1 MQQPQASAP
10 FTRYQAFV
18 VALVAFLN
26 FTVILD
32 FMILSPLGAMLLD
45 KLHITTEQ
53 FGHVVSGYAFSAGAS
68 GLLAAG
74 FADRFD
80 RKRLLLFFYVGF
92 IAGTLLCGLAT
103 SYEFLLAARIVTGIF
118 GGVMGSIG
126 MAIITDIFQP
136 SQRGRVMGFVQTAFS
151 ASQILGL
158 PLGLYL
164 ANKFNWHA
172 PFLMIVA
179 VGLLAGVVIAV
190 GLKPVDTHLKA
201 GTKRVSPFK
210 HLVKTAVRPEY
221 MVGFSATILLA
232 TGGFMLMPFGTTY
245 LVNNIHIG
253 MEKLPTLYLVTGI
266 SSMIFGPILGRLAD
280 SAGRYRVFAAGSILT
295 IAMVVYYTRLGVS
308 PLWWVIILNVALF
321 AGITAR
327 MVSSMAMTSTL
338 PEMTDR
344 GAYMSI
350 ASSLQ
355 QLAGGVAAF
364 VAGLIVHQNASTG
377 ALEHYPTLGLLV
389 AATTVLTMLLM
400 LKVDRLVKRLATERA
415 ASAPS
420 GSPAAAAPVVA
431 PAEA

>member
-1 MQQPQASAP
+1 MKQA
-10 FTRYQAFV
+10 FTRYQVFV

-45 KLHITTEQ
+45 KLHISTEQ
-53 FGHVVSGYAFSAGAS
+53 FGHVVSAYAFSAGLS

-80 RKRLLLFFYVGF
+80 RKKLLLFFYVGF
-92 IAGTLLCGLAT
+92 IAGTFLCAIAT
-103 SYEFLLAARIVTGIF
+103 SYQFLLAARIFTGIF
-118 GGVMGSIG
+118 GGVLGSVG
-126 MAIITDIFQP
+126 MAIVTDLFLP

-151 ASQILGL
+151 AAQILGL

-164 ANKFNWHA
+164 ATKFSWHA
-172 PFLMIVA
+172 PFMMIVV
-179 VGLLAGVVIAV
+179 VGVFAGIAIAF
-190 GLKPVDTHLKA
+190 GLEPVTEHLKA
-201 GTKRVSPFK
+201 GAKRVNPFA
-210 HLVKTAVRPEY
+210 HLAKTAVRPEY
-221 MVGFSATILLA
+221 LVGFSATILLA

-253 MEKLPTLYLVTGI
+253 MESLPTIYLVTGV
-266 SSMIFGPILGRLAD
+266 SSIIFGPLLGKAAD
-280 SAGRYRVFAAGSILT
+280 SSGRYRVFAAGSVVT
-295 IAMVVYYTRLGVS
+295 IAMVVYYTRLGVT
-308 PLWWVIILNVALF
+308 PLWWVLVLNVVLF

-327 MVSSMAMTSTL
+327 MVSSFAMTSTL
-338 PEMTDR
+338 PELTDR

-364 VAGLIVHQNASTG
+364 IAGLVVHQNAATG

-389 AATTVLTMLLM
+389 AATTIVSMFLM
-400 LKVDRLVKRLATERA
+400 LKVDRLVRRLAAER
-415 ASAPS
+415 S
-420 GSPAAAAPVVA
+420 AAATAEVPGAALAVVV